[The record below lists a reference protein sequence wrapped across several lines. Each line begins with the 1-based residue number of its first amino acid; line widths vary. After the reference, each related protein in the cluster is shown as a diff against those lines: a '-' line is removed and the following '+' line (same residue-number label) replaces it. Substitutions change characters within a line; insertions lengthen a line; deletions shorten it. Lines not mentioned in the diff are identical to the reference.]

1 MRLRC
6 ANARPRAALTLQGM
20 EFKDY
25 YQTLGVA
32 QAATADEIKKAFRKL
47 ARKHHPDIS
56 KAADATERMAELNEA
71 VAVLSDPARRA
82 AYDALG
88 SGARDRDD
96 GDFQAPPNWDAE
108 FDFQD
113 DAAGPGDRSDF
124 FEQLFR
130 RSAHAHN
137 RHGPADAS
145 AGAQA
150 SLRGAD
156 QHARIELDLTDAYQG
171 AERTVSLRSA
181 RLDAAGRVAG
191 EEHSLQIKIP
201 KGVHEGQ
208 HIRLAGRGSPGIG
221 TAAAGDLLLEV
232 VFKPDPRWR
241 AEGRDVHQRVP
252 LSPWEAMLGAT
263 ATIRTPSGDAEV
275 RIPAGWKAGRKLR
288 LKGRGIPGQTPGDL
302 YLELE
307 LTLPPADSDTARAAY
322 AAMADAFPTFQP
334 RAVQGT

>member
-1 MRLRC
+1 
-6 ANARPRAALTLQGM
+6 M

-25 YQTLGVA
+25 YQTLGVTK
-32 QAATADEIKKAFRKL
+32 AATADEIKKAFRKL

-82 AYDALG
+82 AYDALA
-88 SGARDRDD
+88 SGTHGRDD
-96 GDFQAPPNWDAE
+96 GGFQAPPNWDAG

-113 DAAGPGDRSDF
+113 DPAGPGDRSDF

-130 RSAHAHN
+130 RAAHAHK

-145 AGAQA
+145 ADAQA

-156 QHARIELDLTDAYQG
+156 HHARIELDLSDAYQG
-171 AERTVSLRSA
+171 AERTVSLRSS

-191 EEHSLQIKIP
+191 EERSLQIKIP

-208 HIRLAGRGSPGIG
+208 HIRLGGRGSPGIG

-241 AEGRDVHQRVP
+241 AEGRDVHQRVL

-263 ATIRTPSGDAEV
+263 ATIRTPGGDAEV

-307 LTLPPADSDTARAAY
+307 LTLPPADSDATRAAY
-322 AAMADAFPTFQP
+322 AAMSDAFPTFQP
-334 RAVQGT
+334 RAVQGD